1 MMQISGL
8 LNLPFKLEEMI
19 SLWILHCYICL
30 LLLTGF
36 LSSWK
41 RYFLGETRNNP
52 VVPPLVDQDSK
63 SLSGHIRA
71 EETETVPPSLTS
83 QPWTVPPSL
92 SSQQWTL
99 PPSLISQPWT
109 AAVKMKCCSQNYLL
123 FHCRK
128 KWYLMYWLRSPVWW
142 SQTQKCRKLKG
153 SCTTTCI
160 EVPCISYM
168 CVYFRQQLGIRL
180 LFS

>member
-19 SLWILHCYICL
+19 RLWILHCYICL

-83 QPWTVPPSL
+83 QPWT
-92 SSQQWTL
+92 
-99 PPSLISQPWT
+99 
-109 AAVKMKCCSQNYLL
+109 AAMKMKCCSQNYLL

-128 KWYLMYWLRSPVWW
+128 YDTLRTDWGALSGGA
-142 SQTQKCRKLKG
+142 KLRNAESSKDLVLPHALRCHALVTCV
-153 SCTTTCI
+153 CTLDSSL
-160 EVPCISYM
+160 E
-168 CVYFRQQLGIRL
+168 
-180 LFS
+180 

>member
-19 SLWILHCYICL
+19 RLWILHCYICL

-128 KWYLMYWLRSPVWW
+128 YDTLRTDWGALSGGA
-142 SQTQKCRKLKG
+142 KLRNAESSKDLVLPHALRCHALVTCV
-153 SCTTTCI
+153 CTLDSSL
-160 EVPCISYM
+160 E
-168 CVYFRQQLGIRL
+168 
-180 LFS
+180 

>member
-19 SLWILHCYICL
+19 RLWILHCYICL

-52 VVPPLVDQDSK
+52 VVPPSADQDSK

-83 QPWTVPPSL
+83 QPWT
-92 SSQQWTL
+92 
-99 PPSLISQPWT
+99 
-109 AAVKMKCCSQNYLL
+109 AAMKMKCCSQNYLL

-128 KWYLMYWLRSPVWW
+128 YDTLRTDWGALSGGA
-142 SQTQKCRKLKG
+142 TQKCRQLKG
-153 SCTTTCI
+153 PCTTTCI

-168 CVYFRQQLGIRL
+168 CVHFRPHHHSSLE
-180 LFS
+180 